1 MKRYI
6 IALLLLIPMIS
17 HAEIPAISKLGKEAS
32 KQENVEHTSV
42 GRFMLGLAAL
52 AAEEQ
57 ESEIFKMLDNIEMIE
72 CTNKA
77 YSPKLLQSAKAI
89 IEKIGAELIDSQ
101 DDGEEI
107 CNIYIIGNQ
116 KIIKELIIIIESHN
130 AEVAIMVMSGEIPVD
145 RLAEVAKMKS

>member
-52 AAEEQ
+52 AVEEQ
-57 ESEIFKMLDNIEMIE
+57 EREIFKMLNNIEMIE
-72 CTNKA
+72 CKNEA

-89 IEKIGAELIDSQ
+89 IEKVGAVHVDRQEEDN
-101 DDGEEI
+101 EI

>member
-17 HAEIPAISKLGKEAS
+17 HAEIPAMSKLGKEAS

-52 AAEEQ
+52 AVEEQ
-57 ESEIFKMLDNIEMIE
+57 ESEIFKMLNHIEMIE
-72 CTNKA
+72 CKNEA
-77 YSPKLLQSAKAI
+77 YSPKLLQSAMAI
-89 IEKIGAELIDSQ
+89 IEKAGAEHVDRQ
-101 DDGEEI
+101 EEDNEI
-107 CNIYIIGNQ
+107 CNIYLIGNQ
-116 KIIKELIIIIESHN
+116 KIIKELIIIVESDTDGL
-130 AEVAIMVMSGEIPVD
+130 AIMVMSGEIPID